1 MLHAASRRKNREKL
15 PQEKR
20 PLSWRRCAIALLW
33 AAVGLIIAFQAGRS
47 LLALN
52 RPSLSVSA
60 QSASQVRSLP
70 ALEEDT
76 RMDVNAASA
85 EDLQKVPGIGPA
97 LSQAILE
104 CREAAGGFR
113 FLEEIKD
120 VPGIGEKRFE
130 ALKEL
135 FFCPFPGQP

>member
-1 MLHAASRRKNREKL
+1 MLHAASRRKNRKNR

-20 PLSWRRCAIALLW
+20 PLSRRRCAIALLW
-33 AAVGLIIAFQAGRS
+33 AAVGCIIAFQAVRS
-47 LLALN
+47 LLALD
-52 RPSLSVSA
+52 RPVFSVSA
-60 QSASQVRSLP
+60 QSAAQVRSLP
-70 ALEEDT
+70 ALEEDM
-76 RMDVNAASA
+76 RMDVNFASA

-97 LSQAILE
+97 LSQAIID

-135 FFCPFPGQP
+135 FFCSFPGQP